1 MNIVLIGMPTAGK
14 STVGVIL
21 AKMMGYQFIDSDLV
35 IQTKEDR
42 LLKDIIAEQGVDG
55 FLQIENRINA
65 DIHATNSIIATG
77 GSVVYGEEAMEHL
90 RAIGKVVYIKLS
102 YETIL
107 SRLSNAKQRGVVL
120 REHQTLMD
128 LYEERCPLYEKYA
141 HFVVDGENLD
151 IEEVVNKILKIV

>member
-21 AKMMGYQFIDSDLV
+21 AKMMGYQFIDSDLL